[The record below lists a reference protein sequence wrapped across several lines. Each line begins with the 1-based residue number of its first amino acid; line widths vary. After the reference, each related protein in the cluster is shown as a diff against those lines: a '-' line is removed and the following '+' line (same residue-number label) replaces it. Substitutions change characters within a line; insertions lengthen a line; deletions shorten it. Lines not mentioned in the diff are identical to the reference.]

1 MLVPASSVGVLG
13 SVRGGAEGLEG
24 HSIGLAGLVAIEN
37 SQHLSVRH
45 RHIFKQQNMQL
56 KVKKIRDAIARKWV
70 LVKQRGLKPPHQ
82 HGPMFLIIKKQ
93 GGLNQ
98 KKATA

>member
-1 MLVPASSVGVLG
+1 
-13 SVRGGAEGLEG
+13 
-24 HSIGLAGLVAIEN
+24 
-37 SQHLSVRH
+37 
-45 RHIFKQQNMQL
+45 MQL

-98 KKATA
+98 KKATAYELVERTDVESRSHLPNDVAAGGQVVVGH